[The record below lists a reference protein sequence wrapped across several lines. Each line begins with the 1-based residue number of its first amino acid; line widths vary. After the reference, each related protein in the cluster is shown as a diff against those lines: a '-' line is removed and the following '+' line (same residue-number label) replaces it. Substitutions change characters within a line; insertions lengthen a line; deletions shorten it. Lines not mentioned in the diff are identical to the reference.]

1 MSDHMGPNKHSERSD
16 RRFAVSSNRGQA
28 SHRVRYVETGGGAV
42 DPDECTFCQAV
53 PDLGDSIADS
63 GKVRATQVVCAPE
76 SSEREGEASER

>member
-1 MSDHMGPNKHSERSD
+1 MSDHADPNNHCERSD

-53 PDLGDSIADS
+53 PDLTDSADES
-63 GKVRATQVVCAPE
+63 GKIRATRVMSAPE
-76 SSEREGEASER
+76 SSERDGEVSER